1 MNAPLL
7 PQILLR
13 PDDAEPEL
21 PLSTE
26 GVQRTV
32 WQSRFGEMLIEVHG
46 GAVFVNGSRVEPV
59 AETLRADERRD

>member
-13 PDDAEPEL
+13 PADREPEL

-26 GVQRTV
+26 GVQCYV
-32 WQSRFGEMLIEVHG
+32 WQSRFGEMLIEVHD
-46 GAVFVNGSRVEPV
+46 GAAYVNGQRVEPV
-59 AETLRADERRD
+59 AETLRRDEDRG

>member
-13 PDDAEPEL
+13 PAGDEPEL

-26 GVQRTV
+26 GVQCYV
-32 WQSRFGEMLIEVHG
+32 WQSRFGEMLIEVHD
-46 GAVFVNGSRVEPV
+46 GAVYVNGSRVEQV
-59 AETLRADERRD
+59 AETLRGTERGG